1 MSTTNRKLGGVLV
14 RYRGPGSFVGA
25 RLLRGA
31 MDLRWRAGRVGPRLP
46 SQKCRGNGRRR
57 LQSSNSICRMA
68 HDEKRKRTEWNVMS
82 DCCAVPGSTD
92 ACAIVVD
99 KEIADADSRC
109 STCGIEGRPVE
120 RQTILHHVK
129 HEHLDRLNGEA
140 YRFCAEPN
148 CPIVY
153 YGDKG
158 ACFTVDDLREPV
170 AAKIQGDARP
180 ICYCFG
186 FILLRI

>member
-1 MSTTNRKLGGVLV
+1 
-14 RYRGPGSFVGA
+14 
-25 RLLRGA
+25 
-31 MDLRWRAGRVGPRLP
+31 
-46 SQKCRGNGRRR
+46 
-57 LQSSNSICRMA
+57 MA
-68 HDEKRKRTEWNVMS
+68 DDEKRKRTEWNVMN

-129 HEHLDRLNGEA
+129 HEHLDRLNGEV

-186 FILLRI
+186 FSEGDARKEIERTGQSTIPATVSLLIKAGMCA

>member
-1 MSTTNRKLGGVLV
+1 
-14 RYRGPGSFVGA
+14 
-25 RLLRGA
+25 

-46 SQKCRGNGRRR
+46 SQKCRGNRRRR

-68 HDEKRKRTEWNVMS
+68 HDEKRKRTEWKVMN

-109 STCGIEGRPVE
+109 STCRTEGRTVE

-129 HEHLDRLNGEA
+129 HEHLDRVNGEA
-140 YRFCAEPN
+140 HRFCAEPH
-148 CPIVY
+148 CPVVY
-153 YGDKG
+153 YENEG
-158 ACFTVDDLREPV
+158 
-170 AAKIQGDARP
+170 
-180 ICYCFG
+180 
-186 FILLRI
+186 